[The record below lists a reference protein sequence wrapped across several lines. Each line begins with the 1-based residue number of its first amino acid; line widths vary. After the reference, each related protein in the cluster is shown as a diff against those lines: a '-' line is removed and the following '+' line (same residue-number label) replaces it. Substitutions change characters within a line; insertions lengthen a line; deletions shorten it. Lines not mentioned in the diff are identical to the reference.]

1 MHRVTR
7 FRTQSYY
14 TGRTLASALT
24 TALAA
29 TLREPARA
37 RGSTQGNGD
46 PAKLVKGPAQL
57 VGGAGKG
64 AGPEKRIAFKKGT

>member
-14 TGRTLASALT
+14 TGPTLASALT

-29 TLREPARA
+29 TLREPAGA
-37 RGSTQGNGD
+37 RKVMAIQPSWLKGQPSWSAAPGRE
-46 PAKLVKGPAQL
+46 PARRN
-57 VGGAGKG
+57 
-64 AGPEKRIAFKKGT
+64 E